1 MWKITRQLTDDHHL
15 KKMALAR
22 LWSHLRHHRSRK
34 NIKMTECGSVARQTS
49 TVPDGPHWLI
59 TRSITDPVISQCRC
73 EQSLRNILKK
83 TFFNILCLFYFF
95 AKSWVWLLPGD
106 ASCKSHS
113 RQQTSRKEYVSGSTD
128 WHRRICYGGNCMEI
142 LLPVIKRLPIIHR
155 ADPSV

>member
-15 KKMALAR
+15 KKMVLAR

-59 TRSITDPVISQCRC
+59 TRSITDPVISQCRW

-83 TFFNILCLFYFF
+83 TFFIFFVLFIYFF

-106 ASCKSHS
+106 PAASIQK
-113 RQQTSRKEYVSGSTD
+113 GSTD
-128 WHRRICYGGNCMEI
+128 WHRLICYGGNCMEI
-142 LLPVIKRLPIIHR
+142 LLPVIKQLPIIHR

>member
-22 LWSHLRHHRSRK
+22 LWSHLRHQKEQKKH
-34 NIKMTECGSVARQTS
+34 KMTECGSVARQTS

-59 TRSITDPVISQCRC
+59 TRSITDSVISQCRC

-83 TFFNILCLFYFF
+83 TFFIFFVLFIFF
-95 AKSWVWLLPGD
+95 LQKAEYGYYLVT
-106 ASCKSHS
+106 
-113 RQQTSRKEYVSGSTD
+113 RQQASRKEYVSGSTD
-128 WHRRICYGGNCMEI
+128 WHRLICYGGNCMEI